1 MKASD
6 SNEPPHGNRGEQNDK
21 LAQLLAKAGA
31 RPAPAARIEAEV
43 RAAVHAEWL
52 HLTQGRKRKQQQR
65 WLAAAAVL
73 VCAISAGLWVRHP
86 ANVDDVTASSA
97 GALAVVTQLH
107 GNAQLNNAAI
117 ATAQIHANDVLRSGE
132 DAGMRIDLSNGVSV
146 RVAANTELQWRD
158 ANSLQLSQGMVY
170 VDSHANAAPLI
181 IHTERGDVTH
191 LGTRYLVDVKQQS
204 LRGQSLHVAVR
215 EGKALIRATGGVDN
229 QITIDSLQQV
239 NVGANG
245 DVARGD
251 LQLNDSL
258 WQWADALA
266 QPFMIENR
274 SVADFL
280 QWVASETGCEL
291 DYVSPAVKAAASH
304 TVLHGQA
311 GTQPPLQAMQTVLS
325 TTDFH
330 AAVSGRQLVI
340 TQQR

>member
-52 HLTQGRKRKQQQR
+52 HLTQGRKRKQQR

-73 VCAISAGLWVRHP
+73 VCAISAGLWVGRP
-86 ANVDDVTASSA
+86 VRVNDVTASSA
-97 GALAVVTQLH
+97 SALGVIAQLH

-132 DAGMRIDLSNGVSV
+132 DAGMRIDLSNSVSV

-158 ANSLQLSQGMVY
+158 ANSLQLLRGMVY

-181 IHTERGDVTH
+181 IHTARGDVTH
-191 LGTRYLVDVKQQS
+191 LGTRYLVDVTQS

-266 QPFMIENR
+266 QPFMMENR